1 MVLSA
6 VTVSKLLL
14 RNHQVPEIWNPEMV
28 FPLYKPKIVKK
39 RTKKFRRHQSD
50 RKPSI
55 KESWRKPKGIDS
67 RVRRRFKGVVRMPKI
82 GYGSN
87 KKTKDLRPDGFY
99 TFRVTNV
106 KDIELLLM
114 HNRKY
119 AAELAHNLSSR
130 KRKII
135 IERAAQ
141 LNVKVINPHARLRS
155 EEHE

>member
-1 MVLSA
+1 MVYAL
-6 VTVSKLLL
+6 
-14 RNHQVPEIWNPEMV
+14 H
-28 FPLYKPKIVKK
+28 KPKIVKK

-50 RKPSI
+50 RKPGSI
-55 KESWRKPKGIDS
+55 AASWRKPKGIDS
-67 RVRRRFKGVVRMPKI
+67 RVRRRFKGTVRMPKI

-87 KKTKDLRPDGFY
+87 KKTKHLRPDGFY
-99 TFRVTNV
+99 TFRVTNL
-106 KDIELLLM
+106 KDIEVLLM

-130 KRKII
+130 TRKQIL
-135 IERAAQ
+135 ERAAQ